1 MISASINTIICQRQP
16 GSLRQRLRQL
26 MSAIGLTDGRSAQQQ
41 RLFDEI
47 TVRYDNLI
55 AGICLSFARSK
66 EDFED
71 LRQDAY
77 LNIWRGLG
85 RFRAESAIS
94 TWIYRVT
101 FNTCV
106 SSQRKSAQTEEVS
119 LRELYDELYCGNDDA
134 STARYIQMYR
144 LIGRLKPIDKS
155 IMLMWLDEKSYDEI
169 ADVVGLS
176 RNAVGLRIKRA
187 KDQLAEMYDNSKT
200 E

>member
-1 MISASINTIICQRQP
+1 MTMISASINTIYVSDSRW
-16 GSLRQRLRQL
+16 SLRQRLRQL
-26 MSAIGLTDGRSAQQQ
+26 MSAIGLTEDRGRQQ

-106 SSQRKSAQTEEVS
+106 SSQRW
-119 LRELYDELYCGNDDA
+119 LRW
-134 STARYIQMYR
+134 T
-144 LIGRLKPIDKS
+144 
-155 IMLMWLDEKSYDEI
+155 
-169 ADVVGLS
+169 
-176 RNAVGLRIKRA
+176 
-187 KDQLAEMYDNSKT
+187 
-200 E
+200 

>member
-1 MISASINTIICQRQP
+1 MISASINTIYVSDSHR
-16 GSLRQRLRQL
+16 SLRQWLRQL
-26 MSAIGLTDGRSAQQQ
+26 MSDIGLTDDRGGQQ

-106 SSQRKSAQTEEVS
+106 SSQRKSARTEEVS
-119 LRELYDELYCGNDDA
+119 LRELYDELYCGNDVA

-155 IMLMWLDEKSYDEI
+155 IILMWLDEKSYDEI

>member
-1 MISASINTIICQRQP
+1 MISASINTIYVSDSRW
-16 GSLRQRLRQL
+16 SLRQWLRQL
-26 MSAIGLTDGRSAQQQ
+26 LSAIELTEDHGRQQ

-77 LNIWRGLG
+77 LNIWRGLR
-85 RFRAESAIS
+85 RFRSESAIS

-106 SSQRKSAQTEEVS
+106 SSQRKSARTEEVS

-187 KDQLAEMYDNSKT
+187 KDLLAEMYDNSKT